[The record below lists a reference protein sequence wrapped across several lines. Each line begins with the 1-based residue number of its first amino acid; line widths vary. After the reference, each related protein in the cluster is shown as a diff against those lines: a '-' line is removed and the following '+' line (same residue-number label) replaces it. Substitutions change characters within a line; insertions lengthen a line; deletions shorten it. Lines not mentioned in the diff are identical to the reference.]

1 MWVKNYWDALTFA
14 VAIEKNLYDILG
26 VVPSATTEQIRT
38 SYRNLARQVHPDV
51 GSAAQNA
58 SITMAEINYAW
69 SVLSD
74 PVRRRE
80 YDNSQRTSRDVRTSG
95 PDRGI
100 DHRGSQVSPPT
111 MMQPVRFPW
120 RGMLIAAVVGS
131 VIVLI
136 ARGFTDPPPPGIP
149 DQLLE
154 PGSCVVVGEDRL
166 ATEVSCGGPHEYV
179 VVQFI
184 PLDRVCPMNTETF
197 RDRQG
202 MGIACVTE
210 VLVGSS
216 VVTSLPSR

>member
-1 MWVKNYWDALTFA
+1 M
-14 VAIEKNLYDILG
+14 AIEKNLYDILG
-26 VVPSATTEQIRT
+26 VVPSATTEQIRFA
-38 SYRNLARQVHPDV
+38 YRNLARQVHPDV
-51 GSAAQNA
+51 GSAAHN
-58 SITMAEINYAW
+58 SVVTMAEINYAW

-80 YDNSQRTSRDVRTSG
+80 YDNSQRVSRNVSSSS
-95 PDRGI
+95 PESGI
-100 DHRGSQVSPPT
+100 DDRERQVIPPT
-111 MMQPVRFPW
+111 MLQPVRFPW

-154 PGSCVVVGEDRL
+154 PGSCVVIGSDRL
-166 ATEVSCGGPHEYV
+166 AIEVSCGGPHEYV
-179 VVQFI
+179 VAQFI

-202 MGIACVTE
+202 MGIACVTA
-210 VLVGSS
+210 VTTGSS
-216 VVTSLPSR
+216 VVTTSLPR

>member
-1 MWVKNYWDALTFA
+1 VLIFA

-26 VVPSATTEQIRT
+26 VVPSATTEQIRS

-51 GSAAQNA
+51 GSAAHNA
-58 SITMAEINYAW
+58 TVTMAEINYAW
-69 SVLSD
+69 SVLAD

-80 YDNSQRTSRDVRTSG
+80 YDNSQRVSRNVSSSSPESG
-95 PDRGI
+95 IDDRG
-100 DHRGSQVSPPT
+100 RQVIPPT
-111 MMQPVRFPW
+111 MLQPVRFPW
-120 RGMLIAAVVGS
+120 RGMLIAVVVGS

-154 PGSCVVVGEDRL
+154 PGSCVVIGPDRL

-179 VVQFI
+179 VAQFI

-202 MGIACVTE
+202 MGIACVTA
-210 VLVGSS
+210 VVTGSS
-216 VVTSLPSR
+216 VVTSSLPR

>member
-1 MWVKNYWDALTFA
+1 M
-14 VAIEKNLYDILG
+14 AIEKNLYDILG
-26 VVPSATTEQIRT
+26 VVPSATTDQIRT

-51 GSAAQNA
+51 GSAARNA
-58 SITMAEINYAW
+58 TVTMAEINYAW

-80 YDNSQRTSRDVRTSG
+80 YDNSQRVSRDVSASRPEAGAS
-95 PDRGI
+95 
-100 DHRGSQVSPPT
+100 HRGSQVNPPT
-111 MMQPVRFPW
+111 MLQPVRFPW
-120 RGMLIAAVVGS
+120 RGMLIAAVVGT

-136 ARGFTDPPPPGIP
+136 ARGFTDSPLPGIP

-154 PGSCVVVGEDRL
+154 PGSCVVVGADRL

-184 PLDRVCPMNTETF
+184 PLDRLCPMTTETF

-202 MGIACVTE
+202 MGIACVSP
-210 VLVGSS
+210 VSSGSS
-216 VVTSLPSR
+216 VVTSSPPR

>member
-1 MWVKNYWDALTFA
+1 M
-14 VAIEKNLYDILG
+14 AIEKNLYDILG
-26 VVPSATTEQIRT
+26 VVPSATTAQIRT

-51 GSAAQNA
+51 GSAAGNA
-58 SITMAEINYAW
+58 TVTMAEINYAW

-80 YDNSQRTSRDVRTSG
+80 YDNSQRASRDMSTARPESG
-95 PDRGI
+95 VHQRG
-100 DHRGSQVSPPT
+100 GQVSPPT
-111 MMQPVRFPW
+111 MLQPARFPW

-136 ARGFTDPPPPGIP
+136 ARGFTDPAPPGIP

-154 PGSCVVVGEDRL
+154 PGSCVVVGADRL

-184 PLDRVCPMNTETF
+184 PLDRVCPTTTETF

-202 MGIACVTE
+202 MGIACVNP
-210 VLVGSS
+210 VPSGSS
-216 VVTSLPSR
+216 VVTSSPPR

>member
-1 MWVKNYWDALTFA
+1 

-26 VVPSATTEQIRT
+26 VAPSATTEQIRM

-51 GSAAQNA
+51 GSAARNT
-58 SITMAEINYAW
+58 SVTMAEINNAW

-80 YDNSQRTSRDVRTSG
+80 YDNSQRVSRDMRTSRSDTG
-95 PDRGI
+95 INDRE
-100 DHRGSQVSPPT
+100 SQVIAPT
-111 MMQPVRFPW
+111 MLPPARFPW
-120 RGMLIAAVVGS
+120 RGMLIAAIVGS

-154 PGSCVVVGEDRL
+154 PGSCVVVGTDRL
-166 ATEVSCGGPHEYV
+166 ATEVACGGPHEYV

-184 PLDRVCPMNTETF
+184 PLDRVCPMNTQTF

-202 MGIACVTE
+202 MGIACVTAASS
-210 VLVGSS
+210 GSS
-216 VVTSLPSR
+216 VVTSSPSR

>member
-1 MWVKNYWDALTFA
+1 

-26 VVPSATTEQIRT
+26 VVPSATTEQIRFA
-38 SYRNLARQVHPDV
+38 YRNLARQVHPDV
-51 GSAAQNA
+51 GSVAHN
-58 SITMAEINYAW
+58 SMVTMAEINFAW

-80 YDNSQRTSRDVRTSG
+80 YDNSQRVSRNVSSSS
-95 PDRGI
+95 PESGI
-100 DHRGSQVSPPT
+100 DDRERQVIPPT
-111 MMQPVRFPW
+111 MLQPVRFPW

-154 PGSCVVVGEDRL
+154 PGSCVVIGSDRL
-166 ATEVSCGGPHEYV
+166 AIEVSCGGPHEYV
-179 VVQFI
+179 VAQFI

-202 MGIACVTE
+202 MGIACVTA
-210 VLVGSS
+210 VTTGSS
-216 VVTSLPSR
+216 VVTTSLPR

>member
-1 MWVKNYWDALTFA
+1 MLISA

-26 VVPSATTEQIRT
+26 VVPSATTEQIRS

-51 GSAAQNA
+51 GSAAHNA
-58 SITMAEINYAW
+58 TVKMAEINYAW

-80 YDNSQRTSRDVRTSG
+80 YDNSQRLSRDVRTSHSESG
-95 PDRGI
+95 IHDRE
-100 DHRGSQVSPPT
+100 RQVIPPT
-111 MMQPVRFPW
+111 MLQPARFPW
-120 RGMLIAAVVGS
+120 RGMLIAAAIGS

-136 ARGFTDPPPPGIP
+136 ARGFTDSPPPGIP

-154 PGSCVVVGEDRL
+154 PGSCVVIGADRL
-166 ATEVSCGGPHEYV
+166 AAEVSCGGPHEYV

-184 PLDRVCPMNTETF
+184 PLDRVCPTNTETF

-202 MGIACVTE
+202 MGIACVTA
-210 VLVGSS
+210 VSPGSS
-216 VVTSLPSR
+216 VVTSSVPR